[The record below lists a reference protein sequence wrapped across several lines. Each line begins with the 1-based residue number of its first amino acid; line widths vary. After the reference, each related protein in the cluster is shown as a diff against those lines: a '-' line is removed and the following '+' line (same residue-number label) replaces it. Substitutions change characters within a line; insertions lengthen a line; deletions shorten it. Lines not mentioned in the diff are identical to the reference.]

1 MQIECWSI
9 QGTTFH
15 FGQHGIGQEETAI
28 TLPSDSLFAALVSRL
43 ARSQGAKAVEEFCR
57 PFSEGKPPFV
67 LSSTFLRAGDVRFF
81 PVPLR
86 AKRGANTAS
95 VDAKKLKKI
104 EFVSEQ
110 MFKQLISGSA
120 LDTLYS
126 SGKHLQNGKLLL
138 SSAEFDALPVAIKS
152 ESNIWEVAQRPR
164 VTIDRNTSASAIFF
178 TGGVTFAQGCGL
190 WFGVRW
196 LDDNAS
202 LKKDFANLIADLA
215 DAGLGAE
222 RSTGMG
228 AAAITKMETSLDLPE
243 PGTAWVSLSRYLP
256 QADETSSLAE
266 KDSAYALK
274 AVGGWLDSP
283 VKSGQ
288 RRRMVNLL
296 VEGAVI
302 GAKPVR
308 SVPGQLVDVR
318 PVYEKDADPVG
329 HPVYRNGFALAIGMT
344 GGAG

>member
-9 QGTTFH
+9 QGNTFH
-15 FGQHGIGQEETAI
+15 FGQHGIGQEETAV

-43 ARSQGAKAVEEFCR
+43 ARSQGVNAVEAFCR
-57 PFSEGKPPFV
+57 PFNEGRPPFV

-86 AKRGANTAS
+86 AKRGANTSS

-110 MFKQLISGSA
+110 VFKQLIAGSA

-126 SGKHLQNGKLLL
+126 GGKYLQNGKLLL
-138 SSAEFDALPVAIKS
+138 SSEEFKALPAAIKS
-152 ESNIWEVAQRPR
+152 ETKIWEVAQRPR
-164 VTIDRNTSASAIFF
+164 VTIDRNTSASVIFF
-178 TGGVTFAQGCGL
+178 TGGVTFAQECGL

-196 LDDNAS
+196 LEDDAS
-202 LKKDFANLIADLA
+202 LKKDVANLLADLA

-228 AAAITKMETSLDLPE
+228 AATTEKMTTTLDLPE
-243 PGTAWVSLSRYLP
+243 PTADWVSLSRYLP
-256 QADETSSLAE
+256 QADETISLAE
-266 KDSAYALK
+266 KGSAYALK

-283 VKSGQ
+283 TRSGQ

-308 SVPGQLVDVR
+308 SVPGQMVDVR
-318 PVYEKDADPVG
+318 PTYETDTDPVG
-329 HPVYRNGFALAIGMT
+329 HPVYRNGFALAVGMT
-344 GGAG
+344 GGEA